1 MKISFFSYHIFRIPA
16 YSLLKLNSLIEDKSN
31 QYNVIDDKFLT
42 YSIYLS
48 SPSLYFQLI
57 NEKNEN
63 EKLKDTLTKYISR
76 IGYRTIPFGV
86 FSGVGLIKT
95 KYDKN
100 NNGKFTIIDKY
111 TKSLLDLS
119 LSYKRNIYLSSN
131 TNYVDCKFSVNPT
144 VKYNKGKYRYV
155 DFKVDTNGNL
165 NYSYTSFDSNTYIK
179 KIFALMNKGKTIKE
193 VIYSIVDEAI
203 EYEDAND
210 FINELIESKI
220 LISDFEPSTIGF
232 DSLQKSN
239 NKINKFLG
247 KIDNLNFND
256 RIKIQ
261 YNIQKKQTEKGN
273 ISQNDNLLYVNT
285 FFSSEGNFSNKQTS
299 LIKQSIDILNQF
311 LIRFKQDEFF
321 AININDFKKKFERR
335 FEGEPVSILDALD
348 PEKGILYSN
357 NKSDENN
364 FELIDSFFL
373 KKINKNLGN
382 KIAQINDT
390 ELNQILKLKETHQ
403 TDRSPTGCAR
413 VSLYKEIDSDFIYI
427 KSLSPHSPT
436 RILSRFTNSNEEI
449 HSLCSEIAN
458 YEDNEFSETILAEL
472 DFLPNIYQGNILNR
486 SRFRKYRII
495 IHSKEN
501 SKYCIPINDLFLK
514 IQNGELVIVSKK
526 LKKIIIP
533 CFSTAIDLDKSDI
546 LPMIKFLVDYYYSQ
560 FNHTIGFLN
569 IIKYHKYYKHI
580 PRIMYKNII
589 LSKESWQVNV
599 HDFLYENNI
608 KNEYNKKD
616 VDNAVKIFNTKREKI
631 GIPRWFEFV
640 IDDIE
645 TYIDSENEKMIRIF
659 LTELNKRKEMLLYE
673 VLTKSFDS
681 VIYSDNGEPHNN
693 EFFIPFKNHDFT
705 ASNNKPV
712 FNISKISRKER
723 FFIPGSEW
731 LYYKIYINQEYSTK
745 FLILLSDKLRKMVT
759 SGEIKRFFYL
769 MFIDSEF
776 HIRLRININREYY
789 SNVNEK
795 LSYFL
800 SSLVEQLYL
809 NNVLIDTYVREIER
823 YGATNIDVIEA
834 IFHTDSEESMK
845 FINLSFTNKIESW
858 TYSIK
863 LVDFYIDLVYEKITD
878 KLSFVREMK
887 NNLENHLGDRI
898 SNKTKW
904 VNEKYSSNS
913 ENITNVFTDDAV
925 IPVVFRKKI
934 RNQFLKLQFSNTYT
948 PKYYIGNMIHMHI
961 TRVSNKENI
970 LYEFLVYSILD
981 KKLSEVVYNKTKI

>member
-1 MKISFFSYHIFRIPA
+1 M
-16 YSLLKLNSLIEDKSN
+16 
-31 QYNVIDDKFLT
+31 DDKFLT
-42 YSIYLS
+42 YSIFLS

-63 EKLKDTLTKYISR
+63 EKLNNTLTKYISR

-86 FSGVGLIKT
+86 FSGLGLIKT
-95 KYDKN
+95 DYDKN
-100 NNGKFTIIDKY
+100 NNGKLTIKDTR

-119 LSYKRNIYLSSN
+119 LSYKRNIYLLSKK
-131 TNYVDCKFSVNPT
+131 NYEDCEFSVNPT

-155 DFKVDTNGNL
+155 DFKVDTNGNI
-165 NYSYTSFDSNTYIK
+165 NYSYTSFDSNSYIK
-179 KIFALMNKGKTIKE
+179 KIFSLMNQGKTIKE
-193 VIYSIVDEAI
+193 VIYSIVDEDI
-203 EYEDAND
+203 EYEDASE

-232 DSLQKSN
+232 DNLQKSN
-239 NKINKFLG
+239 NKINNLLDKM
-247 KIDNLNFND
+247 DHLNFND
-256 RIKIQ
+256 RIKLQ
-261 YNIQKKQTEKGN
+261 YNVQKKQAKSGN

-285 FFSSEGNFSNKQTS
+285 FFSSEENFSNTQTS
-299 LIKQSIDILNQF
+299 LIKQSINILNQF
-311 LIRFKQDEFF
+311 LVRFKQDDFF

-335 FEGEPVSILDALD
+335 FEEESVSILDALD
-348 PEKGILYSN
+348 PEKGILYVN
-357 NKSDENN
+357 NKSEEND

-382 KIAQINDT
+382 KVGSISDT

-403 TDRSPTGCAR
+403 TNRSPTGCAR
-413 VSLYKEIDSDFIYI
+413 ISLYKENDSDFIYI
-427 KSLSPHSPT
+427 KSISPHSPT

-449 HSLCSEIAN
+449 HSLCSEIAH

-514 IQNGELVIVSKK
+514 IHRGELVIISKK
-526 LKKIIIP
+526 LKKIVIP

-546 LPMIKFLVDYYYSQ
+546 LPMIKFLVDYYYTQ

-580 PRIMYKNII
+580 PRLMYKNII
-589 LSKESWQVNV
+589 LNKESWQVNV
-599 HDFLYENNI
+599 HDFLYEDNI

-616 VDNAVKIFNTKREKI
+616 IENAVKIFNTKREKI

-645 TYIDSENEKMIRIF
+645 TYIDSENEKMIKIF

-673 VLTKSFDS
+673 VLTKNLDS

-705 ASNNKPV
+705 APNYKPI
-712 FNISKISRKER
+712 FNSSKISRKER

-745 FLILLSDKLRKMVT
+745 FLILLFDKLKKMVA
-759 SGEIKRFFYL
+759 SEEIKKFFYL

-776 HIRLRININREYY
+776 HIRLRINISKEHYGH
-789 SNVNEK
+789 VNEK
-795 LSYFL
+795 LTYFL
-800 SSLVEQLYL
+800 GSLMEQLYV
-809 NNVLIDTYVREIER
+809 NNILIDTYVREIER
-823 YGATNIDVIEA
+823 YESSNIDVIET
-834 IFHTDSEESMK
+834 IFYIDSEESMK
-845 FINLSFTNKIESW
+845 FINLSFTKKIDSW
-858 TYSIK
+858 IYSIK
-863 LVDFYIDLVYEKITD
+863 LIDFYIDMVFEKITD

-887 NNLENHLGDRI
+887 NNLENRLGNGI

-904 VNEKYSSNS
+904 VNEKYLSNA
-913 ENITNVFTDDAV
+913 ENITNVFMNDAV
-925 IPVVFRKKI
+925 VPAVFRKKI
-934 RNQFLKLQFSNTYT
+934 KDQFLKLRFSNTHT

-981 KKLSEVVYNKTKI
+981 KRLSEAVYNKNKI